1 MKLNLEQV
9 KQKTGFLS
17 RTDLSAYLDAT
28 EIGIGVRYEKITR
41 GHMFFLDLLF
51 FHVTMFVRR
60 KPTYWEY

>member
-1 MKLNLEQV
+1 M

-17 RTDLSAYLDAT
+17 RTDVGVYLDAT
-28 EIGIGVRYEKITR
+28 EIGIGARYEKITR
-41 GHMFFLDLLF
+41 GHMFYLDVLF